1 MIVVEYDKDLY
12 PKVAMI
18 KAAYSLIDRCYI
30 HMDTNGNKLSIQI
43 TTKGDIPEEEL
54 KLKLDNEILAQT
66 VRYHVYQ
73 QTHDIRE
80 MLVGRAMASTI
91 VNASPMGDIPQE
103 EYDESLD
110 DILTDW
116 FKKNEK

>member
-1 MIVVEYDKDLY
+1 MIVVEYDKELY

-30 HMDTNGNKLSIQI
+30 HMDIKDEKFSIQI

-73 QTHDIRE
+73 QTHNIRE

-91 VNASPMGDIPQE
+91 VNASPIEDTPQE
-103 EYDESLD
+103 GYAESLD
-110 DILTDW
+110 DILIDW